1 MSAEAR
7 QFRAGIALS
16 AIESPVASN
25 PFGEMA
31 NGPNATTAQKAAIN
45 CRVAGYIGT
54 GIVPLAARR
63 LARYRPGLGRFGSAP
78 QPPSLGF
85 DATPAIADIRRLLAI
100 RAHRWGSRSSQA
112 SNNRQRLA
120 RAGDQCSFGAL

>member
-7 QFRAGIALS
+7 QFGAGIALS

-45 CRVAGYIGT
+45 CRVAEYIGT
-54 GIVPLAARR
+54 GIGGVPLAARR
-63 LARYRPGLGRFGSAP
+63 LARCRPGLGRVGRPP
-78 QPPSLGF
+78 QIHHP
-85 DATPAIADIRRLLAI
+85 
-100 RAHRWGSRSSQA
+100 
-112 SNNRQRLA
+112 
-120 RAGDQCSFGAL
+120 